1 MAVQSTSPTGSQQV
15 YLFQPVTP
23 ANTPINAP
31 VSQDITLPNYEVQLI
46 RWRVPPGPQGNLGW
60 QLWYSDALILPQNG
74 LWIVADGEWDKM
86 ELDELP
92 TAGDWQFVGYNTGS
106 HDHTTYLTFYCNPLT
121 TETPTTLAD
130 LGLLGPLPFPS
141 AGNPV
146 TGTVLEP

>member
-1 MAVQSTSPTGSQQV
+1 MAVQSTSPTGSQLV
-15 YLFQPVTP
+15 FEFTP
-23 ANTPINAP
+23 TTPHGTLQSAP
-31 VSQDITLPNYEVQLI
+31 KVIDLTLPNYEVQLI

-60 QLWYSDALILPQNG
+60 QLWYSGALVLPQNG
-74 LWIVADGEWDKM
+74 GWIIADDEYATW

-92 TAGDWQFVGYNTGS
+92 TAGDWQFYGYNTGS
-106 HDHTTYLTFYCNPLT
+106 YDHTVYLTFLVNPLSS
-121 TETPTTLAD
+121 ETPTTLTD